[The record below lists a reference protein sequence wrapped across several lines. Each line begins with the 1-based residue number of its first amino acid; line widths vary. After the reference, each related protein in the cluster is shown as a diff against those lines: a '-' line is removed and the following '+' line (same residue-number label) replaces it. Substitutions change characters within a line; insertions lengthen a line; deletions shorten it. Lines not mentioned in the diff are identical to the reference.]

1 MVAHIRTWPSGVC
14 YTFRLMAQKPDD
26 SIDRSSFRNKL
37 AYLARNLRWTW
48 RPQVGRVFAG
58 IDVYAWRKARGNP
71 WIALTALSDE
81 AIAAAAADARWVEL
95 LESEVRDL
103 GRYVGSRFE
112 GPLHDEAHS
121 IAYFSPEFGL
131 TETLPVYSGGLGIL
145 AGDHLKAASDKGLAL
160 VGVGLLYRQ
169 CYFNQRLDE
178 TGWQHEDYPRVS
190 PDDLGLTLQE
200 PTITVDLAGKP
211 CELKIWTARVGRVDL
226 LLLDSD
232 ADSNAPEERAITDRL
247 YSGDNEHR
255 LRQEIVLGIGGVRA
269 LRATGYTPEVWHLNE
284 GHAGFM
290 GLERAREVATGD
302 GMSFE
307 QALQRLRPSTI
318 FTTHTPLPVAIDV
331 FKRDL
336 LVRYFSTFAAGFD
349 TDVDRLIAA
358 GSSERA
364 PDAFNMA
371 FFGLRIAGRTNGVSK
386 LHGKVSRRLFAE
398 LWSETDENDVPIS
411 SVTNGVHAPTWVG
424 PEATDLAPSDWDP
437 ASGDFS
443 WARDLQDTSLW
454 AARSA
459 ARARLVAGV
468 RARLR
473 DQLDSRG
480 APRDQIEW
488 ASNVLDADTL
498 TIGFARRFAQYKRAT
513 LMLRDPARL
522 KRLMFDAE
530 RPLQI
535 IVAGKAHPKDDGG
548 KELIRRL
555 FNWTLEQEVR
565 GRLVFLEDYDM
576 ELGRLLTQGVD
587 VWLNNPRRPLEAC
600 GTSGMKAIMNGVPN
614 FSILDGWWAEMYESG
629 AGWAIG
635 DSDVSEDTDAQD
647 TADAE
652 SLYKI
657 LEGEVIPE
665 FYETDDRGIPV
676 AWVNRMRGAWA
687 LGPKVAAS
695 RMMDDYVRGFYLPA
709 LTEGEPA

>member
-1 MVAHIRTWPSGVC
+1 
-14 YTFRLMAQKPDD
+14 
-26 SIDRSSFRNKL
+26 
-37 AYLARNLRWTW
+37 
-48 RPQVGRVFAG
+48 
-58 IDVYAWRKARGNP
+58 
-71 WIALTALSDE
+71 
-81 AIAAAAADARWVEL
+81 
-95 LESEVRDL
+95 
-103 GRYVGSRFE
+103 
-112 GPLHDEAHS
+112 
-121 IAYFSPEFGL
+121 
-131 TETLPVYSGGLGIL
+131 
-145 AGDHLKAASDKGLAL
+145 
-160 VGVGLLYRQ
+160 
-169 CYFNQRLDE
+169 
-178 TGWQHEDYPRVS
+178 
-190 PDDLGLTLQE
+190 
-200 PTITVDLAGKP
+200 
-211 CELKIWTARVGRVDL
+211 
-226 LLLDSD
+226 
-232 ADSNAPEERAITDRL
+232 
-247 YSGDNEHR
+247 
-255 LRQEIVLGIGGVRA
+255 
-269 LRATGYTPEVWHLNE
+269 
-284 GHAGFM
+284 
-290 GLERAREVATGD
+290 
-302 GMSFE
+302 
-307 QALQRLRPSTI
+307 
-318 FTTHTPLPVAIDV
+318 
-331 FKRDL
+331 
-336 LVRYFSTFAAGFD
+336 
-349 TDVDRLIAA
+349 
-358 GSSERA
+358 
-364 PDAFNMA
+364 
-371 FFGLRIAGRTNGVSK
+371 
-386 LHGKVSRRLFAE
+386 
-398 LWSETDENDVPIS
+398 
-411 SVTNGVHAPTWVG
+411 
-424 PEATDLAPSDWDP
+424 
-437 ASGDFS
+437 
-443 WARDLQDTSLW
+443 
-454 AARSA
+454 
-459 ARARLVAGV
+459 VAGV